1 MMLLTAHTNTR
12 YSASL
17 VHFLCSLT
25 VFAILVSILRQVW
38 YPAPYFS
45 AAGGWQG
52 LQLVA
57 AVDLVLGPLLTLVIY
72 TPGKSRRE
80 LGIDISAVVLLQV
93 IALAFGIK
101 AVYEQRPV
109 AVVFLDTSFYTVP
122 ALAISSQGIPLTE
135 LGRFGDSFPVYVYAE
150 RPESGPDFERFLQAV
165 EKLQIPPHEQVPL
178 YRPLGENFSSV
189 IRSSLDVDDIMAS
202 NVDMRG
208 QFEALQVKS
217 GMALT
222 EMHAIALT
230 SRYRNIVLM
239 FDAGGE
245 LKGTVSAPYKT
256 GDL

>member
-1 MMLLTAHTNTR
+1 MATSTLATLHR
-12 YSASL
+12 YCTSLAVSASL
-17 VHFLCSLT
+17 PFLSAFCCSCGT
-25 VFAILVSILRQVW
+25 RPPTFPQR
-38 YPAPYFS
+38 
-45 AAGGWQG
+45 GGWQG

-57 AVDLVLGPLLTLVIY
+57 AVDLVLGPLITLVIY
-72 TPGKSRRE
+72 NPGKSRRE
-80 LGIDISAVVLLQV
+80 LRIDITLVVLLQV
-93 IALAFGIK
+93 MALAFGVK

-122 ALAISSQGIPLTE
+122 ALAISSQGVPLAE
-135 LGRFGDSFPVYVYAE
+135 LRRFGNSFPVYVYAE

-165 EKLQIPPHEQVPL
+165 EKQQIPPHEQVPL

-189 IRSSLDVDDIMAS
+189 IRSSLDVDEIMAS

-208 QFEALQVKS
+208 QFEALQVRS
-217 GMALT
+217 GIALT

-230 SRYRNIVLM
+230 SRYRNTVLM

-245 LKGTVSAPYKT
+245 LQGTASAPYKT

>member
-1 MMLLTAHTNTR
+1 MLLNGFKYTR

-17 VHFLCSLT
+17 MHFTGSLC
-25 VFAILVSILRQVW
+25 VFAMLVGILLRVW

-72 TPGKSRRE
+72 NPAKSRRE
-80 LGIDISAVVLLQV
+80 LGIDISSVVLLQV
-93 IALAFGIK
+93 IALVFGIK

-122 ALAISSQGIPLTE
+122 ALAISSQGVPLAE
-135 LGRFGDSFPVYVYAE
+135 LRRFGNSFPVYVYAE

-165 EKLQIPPHEQVPL
+165 EKQQIPPHEQVPL
-178 YRPLGENFSSV
+178 YRPLGENFSSI
-189 IRSSLDVDDIMAS
+189 IRSSLDVDEIMAN
-202 NVDMRG
+202 NVNMRG
-208 QFEALQVKS
+208 QFEALQAES
-217 GMALT
+217 GLALT

-245 LKGTVSAPYKT
+245 LKGTVSAPYKA

>member
-1 MMLLTAHTNTR
+1 MLLNGHKYTR

-17 VHFLCSLT
+17 LHFLGSLS
-25 VFAILVSILRQVW
+25 VFAVLVGILLQLW

-57 AVDLVLGPLLTLVIY
+57 AVDLVLGPLITLVIY
-72 TPGKSRRE
+72 NPGKSRRE
-80 LGIDISAVVLLQV
+80 LRIDIKLVVLLQV
-93 IALAFGIK
+93 MALAFGVK

-122 ALAISSQGIPLTE
+122 ALAISSQGVPLAE
-135 LGRFGDSFPVYVYAE
+135 LRRFGNSFPVYVYAE

-165 EKLQIPPHEQVPL
+165 EKQQIPPHEQVPL

-189 IRSSLDVDDIMAS
+189 IRSSLDVDEIMAS

-208 QFEALQVKS
+208 QFEALQVRS
-217 GMALT
+217 GIALT

-245 LKGTVSAPYKT
+245 LQGTASAPYKT